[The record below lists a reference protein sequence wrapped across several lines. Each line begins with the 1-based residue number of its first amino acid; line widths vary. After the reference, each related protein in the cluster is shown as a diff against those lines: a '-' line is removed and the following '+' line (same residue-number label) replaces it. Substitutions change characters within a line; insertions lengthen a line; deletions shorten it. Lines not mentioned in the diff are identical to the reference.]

1 MFTFLATLFGCGA
14 SAQDY
19 KNLSVDDFETLIA
32 KDGIQL
38 LDCRT
43 AEEYAEGHIAGAIL
57 ADVKLD
63 SFEETAT
70 AILAKNAPVAVYCRS
85 GRRSLTAC
93 EILSKAGYKELYNLE
108 TGILGWIEAGKPITK
123 STMKE
128 ATIETLKA
136 ENTIDLIAKQWMLV
150 TAGTKDSFNTMTAN
164 WGGIGYLWNK
174 NVAFVFVRP
183 ERYTHD
189 FIEREDRFTLSF
201 YPEECRKA
209 LQICGTK
216 SGRDIDKVKETG
228 LSPEE
233 LPSGAVTFSQARLTL
248 DCKKLFKTEMSEA
261 DFIDKETMNKC
272 YGEHGGFHTVYVVE
286 IEKVYAK

>member
-1 MFTFLATLFGCGA
+1 MKMKRL
-14 SAQDY
+14 
-19 KNLSVDDFETLIA
+19 LIFS
-32 KDGIQL
+32 
-38 LDCRT
+38 
-43 AEEYAEGHIAGAIL
+43 IL
-57 ADVKLD
+57 A
-63 SFEETAT
+63 A
-70 AILAKNAPVAVYCRS
+70 AMCCC
-85 GRRSLTAC
+85 AC
-93 EILSKAGYKELYNLE
+93 
-108 TGILGWIEAGKPITK
+108 KPITK

-183 ERYTHD
+183 ERYTHV
-189 FIEREDRFTLSF
+189 FLEREDRFTLSF

-228 LSPEE
+228 LTPEE
-233 LPSGAVTFSQARLTL
+233 LPSGAMTFSQARLTL
-248 DCKKLFKTEMSEA
+248 DCKKLFKAEMSEA
-261 DFIDKETMNKC
+261 DFIDKETMAKW

-286 IEKVYAK
+286 IEKVYSK